1 MKELPLSGQKI
12 LVTGASKGIG
22 LAIAEL
28 LLEQGATVGLHY
40 HTTDSSVNQLCKVYG
55 KDRAFPVLADLRDK
69 KGALLLSD
77 KILAEFQYLDS
88 VVVNAGIFVPHHI
101 DSPLDQWMEVWDRT
115 IQVNLSAAAVITKQ
129 VLDHFK
135 ERNQGRIIY
144 IGSRA
149 AFRGE
154 TEEYLAYAASKG
166 GLTSMAKSVARSFGK
181 YNIKSFVIAPG
192 FTRTQMAL
200 DAISKIGEEK
210 VLENLAL
217 NRLTTPEDIAPLV
230 AFVCSGQMDH
240 ATGTTIDL
248 NAGSHIR

>member
-1 MKELPLSGQKI
+1 MKELALSGQNI
-12 LVTGASKGIG
+12 LVTGASQGIG

-28 LLEQGATVGLHY
+28 LLGQGAKVGLHY
-40 HTTDSSVNQLCKVYG
+40 RSTVSSVEQLSNKYG
-55 KDRAFPVLADLRDK
+55 KERAFAIRADLEEKD
-69 KGALLLSD
+69 GAKSLMDRTLE
-77 KILAEFQYLDS
+77 EFQHLDS
-88 VVVNAGIFVPHHI
+88 IVVNAGVFLPHHI
-101 DSPLDQWMEVWDRT
+101 DDPLEKWKKIWDRT
-115 IQVNLSAAAVITKQ
+115 IQVNLTASAVITKQ
-129 VLDHFK
+129 VLEHFK
-135 ERNQGRIIY
+135 ERRQGRIIY

-166 GLTSMAKSVARSFGK
+166 GLTSLGKTVARSFGK

-200 DAISKIGEEK
+200 DAISQIGEEK
-210 VLENLAL
+210 ILENLAL
-217 NRLTTPEDIAPLV
+217 NSLTTPDDIAPLV
-230 AFVCSGQMDH
+230 AFMCSGKMDH

>member
-1 MKELPLSGQKI
+1 MKELPLSGQNI
-12 LVTGASKGIG
+12 LVTGASQGIG

-28 LLEQGATVGLHY
+28 LLEQGAKVGLHY
-40 HTTDSSVNQLCKVYG
+40 RSTAASVERLSNKYG
-55 KDRAFPVLADLRDK
+55 KERAFAIHADLEEK
-69 KGALLLSD
+69 EGAKSLMDRTL
-77 KILAEFQYLDS
+77 ENFQHLDS
-88 VVVNAGIFVPHHI
+88 IVVNAGVFLPHHI
-101 DSPLDQWMEVWDRT
+101 DSPLEKWMEIWDRT
-115 IQVNLSAAAVITKQ
+115 IQVNLTASAIITKQ
-129 VLDHFK
+129 VLEHFK
-135 ERNQGRIIY
+135 ERWQGRIIY

-166 GLTSMAKSVARSFGK
+166 GLTSIGKTVARSFGK

-210 VLENLAL
+210 ILENLAL
-217 NRLTTPEDIAPLV
+217 NSLTTPDDVAPLV
-230 AFVCSGQMDH
+230 AFMCSGKMDH

>member
-1 MKELPLSGQKI
+1 MNELPLDGQKI
-12 LVTGASKGIG
+12 LVTGASQGIG

-28 LLEQGATVGLHY
+28 LLEQGANVALHY
-40 HTTDSSVNQLCKVYG
+40 RSTASSVEQLTKTYG
-55 KDRAFPVLADLRDK
+55 KEKAYSVFADLEEKD
-69 KGALLLSD
+69 GAIALMDRTLE
-77 KILAEFQYLDS
+77 EFQNLDS
-88 VVVNAGIFVPHHI
+88 IVVNAGIFLPHHM
-101 DSPLDQWMEVWDRT
+101 DSPLEKWMEIWDKT
-115 IQVNLSAAAVITKQ
+115 IQVNLTSAAVITKQ
-129 VLDHFK
+129 VLEHFK
-135 ERNQGRIIY
+135 ERGDGRIIY

-166 GLTSMAKSVARSFGK
+166 GLTSMAKTVARSFGK

-200 DAISKIGEEK
+200 DAISKIGEEQI
-210 VLENLAL
+210 LENLAL

-230 AFVCSGQMDH
+230 AFMCAGKMDH